1 MSRKLIS
8 DLSRLL
14 RVMFVTCL
22 IFSNFCAKSRRN
34 IVFVFLRFV
43 LKFHLKLAC
52 TLKCLFFPNFS
63 IQYFVLDPK
72 IFRLPCCRSAVANFF
87 GTKLVE

>member
-22 IFSNFCAKSRRN
+22 ISPISTRN
-34 IVFVFLRFV
+34 VEEKFASFFVFLTFF
-43 LKFHLKLAC
+43 LKFHLKLAGW
-52 TLKCLFFPNFS
+52 TQKCLYFFANVCYP
-63 IQYFVLDPK
+63 
-72 IFRLPCCRSAVANFF
+72 IFHF
-87 GTKLVE
+87 GS

>member
-14 RVMFVTCL
+14 RVMFMTCL
-22 IFSNFCAKSRRN
+22 IFSNFYEKSRRN
-34 IVFVFLRFV
+34 IAFVFILFV
-43 LKFHLKLAC
+43 LKFNLKLVC

-72 IFRLPCCRSAVANFF
+72 ILRFPCCR
-87 GTKLVE
+87 

>member
-1 MSRKLIS
+1 MSKKLIS

-22 IFSNFCAKSRRN
+22 IFSNFYAEKSRRN

-43 LKFHLKLAC
+43 LKFHLKLVC
-52 TLKCLFFPNFS
+52 TQKCLFFPNFT

-72 IFRLPCCRSAVANFF
+72 ILRFHAVTNLL